1 MNKRI
6 TSLLLCFLMVFGMLA
21 TTAEHTHAASKP
33 TVSMEANKA
42 TANAGD
48 EVEITIYFQSP
59 IDSVGGQLSVVLPE
73 GISFVSCN
81 IENAT
86 SDMNAMMAVFQIKQ
100 ALGMGDGDLSWDTA
114 TMQIFFTSDSPFTNI
129 KNAPVAMAVLKCK
142 IADDAASGTYN
153 ISFTTTIDGI
163 VGQGG
168 IGNGTGDM
176 LAASE
181 YDLVGTSIQVVG
193 KSVAIDSITLDAT
206 ELELVEGETAT
217 LTATIN
223 PSNQSEGFV
232 WTTDDSS
239 VASITGDTA
248 TVTITAGKAGTATIT
263 IAGKEGSKSA
273 TCVVTVTCKHEW
285 STTLVN
291 NDPAGHYYEC
301 GKCGEKKDNAAHTA
315 ADDGNCMTA
324 DLCSCGYTVRAAGD
338 HTPEAD
344 DGNCQTPVS
353 CKNCDQIAVAAK
365 THVAAADDGDCTT
378 AVLCAN
384 EGCKAEVTAAKSAHE
399 AGADDGDCTTAVKCA
414 NCDKN
419 AVEAEQAH
427 TAGADDGDCTTA
439 VKCTKCD
446 KDAVAAKDAHVA
458 DEDDGDCT
466 TAVKCTNCDKE
477 VVAAKDAHVAGE
489 DDGDCTTAV
498 KCVNCDKNAVE
509 AEAKHTAGADDGD
522 CTTAVKCTKCDKDA
536 IAAGE
541 HTPAADD
548 GDCSTAVKCSNC
560 DHVVVEAKQHDF
572 SGEWNNDK
580 AEGHYH
586 ACGNEGCEAIDEFV
600 EHVPGPEATPS
611 KPQVCTECG
620 YELAPATNKFVKSVE
635 ATVAKPVIGQA
646 PSFEVTVKS
655 NPSGTVEL
663 DYIEWYKIAK
673 EEYTGTNED
682 NWIEM
687 AEGEVFEEGYIY
699 SCDIFLH
706 AAEDYELDANI
717 TGKVNGKAHDD
728 SYGGVDNG
736 DGGIYL
742 AQDFKP
748 IDPNNPETGD
758 NSNMMLW
765 IAMLVLSGVGVIG
778 AFAYDKKKKR
788 A

>member
-100 ALGMGDGDLSWDTA
+100 ALGMGDGDLSWDTP

-129 KNAPVAMAVLKCK
+129 ANAPVAMAVLKCK
-142 IADDAASGTYN
+142 VDDDAASGTYN

-176 LAASE
+176 LATSE

-193 KSVAIDSITLDAT
+193 KTVAIDSITLDAT

-223 PSNQSEGFV
+223 PSNQSEGFA
-232 WTTDDSS
+232 WTTDDSA
-239 VASITGDTA
+239 VASITGDTE

-263 IAGKEGSKSA
+263 IAGKNGSKSA

-285 STTLVN
+285 STTLVST
-291 NDPAGHYYEC
+291 DPAGHYYEC
-301 GKCGEKKDNAAHTA
+301 GKCGEKKDEAAHTA
-315 ADDGNCMTA
+315 ADDGNCLTA
-324 DLCSCGYTVRAAGD
+324 DVCSCGYIVRAAGD

-344 DGNCQTPVS
+344 DGDCQTPVS

-384 EGCKAEVTAAKSAHE
+384 EGCKAEVTAAKSAHV
-399 AGADDGDCTTAVKCA
+399 ADADDGDCTTAVKCT

-458 DEDDGDCT
+458 
-466 TAVKCTNCDKE
+466 
-477 VVAAKDAHVAGE
+477 GE
-489 DDGDCTTAV
+489 
-498 KCVNCDKNAVE
+498 
-509 AEAKHTAGADDGD
+509 DDGD

-548 GDCSTAVKCSNC
+548 GDCTTAVKCANC

-572 SGEWNNDK
+572 SGEWHNDK

-586 ACGNEGCEAIDEFV
+586 TCGNEGCEATDEFV

-620 YELAPATNKFVKSVE
+620 YELAPATNKFVKGVE

-646 PSFEVTVKS
+646 PSYDITVKAD
-655 NPSGTVEL
+655 PAGTVEL
-663 DYIEWYKIAK
+663 NYTVWYKIPK
-673 EEYTGTNED
+673 EEYTGTNQD
-682 NWIEM
+682 DWIEM
-687 AEGEVFEEGYIY
+687 VEGEVFEAGYVY

-706 AAEDYELDANI
+706 AADGYELDENI

-736 DGGIYL
+736 DGDIYL

-748 IDPNNPETGD
+748 IDPNNPQTGD